1 MLPIIKVLLLVNKS
15 KTSPAVLSSW
25 ELCGSNVVMG
35 FSFPPQTMGKVLSA
49 HNTSKAVIIII
60 IIKTMIMSEI
70 VKL

>member
-1 MLPIIKVLLLVNKS
+1 MNKS

-60 IIKTMIMSEI
+60 IIVTVVNIRIAIIIIKIAP
-70 VKL
+70 